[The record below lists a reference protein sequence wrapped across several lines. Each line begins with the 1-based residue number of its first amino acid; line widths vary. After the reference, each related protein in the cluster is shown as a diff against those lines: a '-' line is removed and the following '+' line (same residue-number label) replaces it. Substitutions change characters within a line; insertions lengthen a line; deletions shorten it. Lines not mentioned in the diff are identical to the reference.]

1 MEKENK
7 GREEG
12 KGKEK
17 KGREGK
23 RQAAPKHQCQAVL
36 HTI

>member
-12 KGKEK
+12 KGKER
-17 KGREGK
+17 KGREKTGS
-23 RQAAPKHQCQAVL
+23 P
-36 HTI
+36 